1 LAGQV
6 PGAGDA
12 VASVLLAVLFALSVT
27 APLPAQGRRV
37 VDIVKVGDAVN
48 EREHGYAGEL
58 VTEGVADGRTFRQ
71 THGWLGYSMAVY
83 DDTEVTLSCV
93 FRGTERRRLPFELL
107 VEGRQIK
114 TYTLVSSTSRPTN
127 VDFPIPFEVTKGL
140 TAIHVVLRA
149 VDGPTPGLL
158 ELRTVQEHL
167 ERPSLRDISYEV
179 PGSPTAAF

>member
-27 APLPAQGRRV
+27 APLHAQGRRV

-48 EREHGYAGEL
+48 EREHAYAGEL

-93 FRGTERRRLPFELL
+93 FRGTEGRRLSFELL
-107 VEGRQIK
+107 IEGRRIA
-114 TYTLVSSTSRPTN
+114 THTLVSSSPRPTH

-149 VDGPTPGLL
+149 VDGPTPSLL

-167 ERPSLRDISYEV
+167 ERRSLRDTSYEV
-179 PGSPTAAF
+179 PGSPAAAF